1 VALILANAGSV
12 MHSATMKLNGQTLP
26 LAQAVS
32 AAAGSTLAFSVPST
46 ATSGALT
53 FETRAG
59 TATRNVTIQD
69 QAPPVSIVGFQASPG
84 DVIGGQP
91 LTATVAFNAPIA
103 SGTTAGTLLFTQSAT
118 TPTINL
124 PGPISIRANPTSL
137 QIFTRVTRTPVTST
151 ITVTNA
157 EAGPNGGS
165 AATATATV
173 TVRPPSPTGM
183 TLSASSV
190 VGGQPVTAT
199 VQMNGSASL
208 SDSILITLTTDD
220 PTSVTIPTSVFLNG
234 GSAAIQVATRVVP
247 NTRTVT
253 ITATSGGQARSA
265 TLTLQPP
272 TIATVA
278 ANPTST
284 ISPSTVPVTVT
295 LTAPLPSATTA
306 TVACTGQGLTCPT
319 SVSLSGST
327 ASFNVTTSDVPT
339 ARTGTITV
347 TFNGVATSGTLDIQ
361 PLAVESMIVSPA
373 TIRAGVS
380 SSFTMQLNRASTSG
394 LTFSF
399 ASSDPTVVF
408 APAAVTFTAG
418 QITKLVTINSAA
430 PQSVSKTVT
439 ITATA
444 NRSTPFGTSV
454 ITKTAT
460 IAVNP

>member
-1 VALILANAGSV
+1 
-12 MHSATMKLNGQTLP
+12 
-26 LAQAVS
+26 
-32 AAAGSTLAFSVPST
+32 
-46 ATSGALT
+46 
-53 FETRAG
+53 
-59 TATRNVTIQD
+59 
-69 QAPPVSIVGFQASPG
+69 
-84 DVIGGQP
+84 
-91 LTATVAFNAPIA
+91 
-103 SGTTAGTLLFTQSAT
+103 
-118 TPTINL
+118 
-124 PGPISIRANPTSL
+124 
-137 QIFTRVTRTPVTST
+137 
-151 ITVTNA
+151 
-157 EAGPNGGS
+157 
-165 AATATATV
+165 
-173 TVRPPSPTGM
+173 M
-183 TLSASSV
+183 TLNASSV

-199 VQMNGSASL
+199 VQMNGSAAL
-208 SDSILITLTTDD
+208 NDSILITLTTDD
-220 PTSVTIPTSVFLNG
+220 PTSVTIPASVFLNG
-234 GSAAIQVATRVVP
+234 GTAAIQVATRVVP

-272 TIATVA
+272 TIAAVA
-278 ANPTST
+278 ANPAST
-284 ISPSTVPVTVT
+284 IAVDVPVTVT
-295 LTAPLPSATTA
+295 HHAAAVGRDRNSRVRDKAH
-306 TVACTGQGLTCPT
+306 VSN

-380 SSFTMQLNRASTSG
+380 SSFTLQLNRASTSG

-399 ASSDPTVVF
+399 TSSDPTVVF

-430 PQSVSKTVT
+430 PQSAAKTVT